1 MSCDAGDGGGS
12 LLIFGCT
19 IDAIVGGDVA
29 GDVGVLPGPSERR
42 LDERELRNNSAD
54 ECSKMKGRNSRKDVM
69 VGET

>member
-1 MSCDAGDGGGS
+1 MLFLGGAVDAR
-12 LLIFGCT
+12 
-19 IDAIVGGDVA
+19 VGGDVA
-29 GDVGVLPGPSERR
+29 GDVGVLPGPSVRR